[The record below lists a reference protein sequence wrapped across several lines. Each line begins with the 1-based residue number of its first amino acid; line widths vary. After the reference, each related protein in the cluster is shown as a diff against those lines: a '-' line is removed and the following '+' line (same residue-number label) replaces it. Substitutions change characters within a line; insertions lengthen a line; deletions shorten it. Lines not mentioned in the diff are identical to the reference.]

1 MATSINTGTEQ
12 LLASQDGGIL
22 TLTLNRPEARNAL
35 SDDLSPALR
44 AMLAQTAKDDNIG
57 ALIITGAGTA
67 FCAEGDVKGMGG
79 KLEKKPCRRKSVS
92 PTCSNAS
99 GP

>member
-1 MATSINTGTEQ
+1 MTTSINTGTEQ

-67 FCAEGDVKGMGG
+67 FCAGCYVKGLGG
-79 KLEKKPCRRKSVS
+79 KLENPCQRKSIS